1 MGQDRKMKV
10 VAQTK
15 PERSASMTRQ
25 QVKEI
30 ILRDLPAILE
40 RDRQVREFILR
51 LVREQAAGKQETE
64 SRFDRVLE
72 EIRRDREEQ
81 TRKWEE
87 QAQRW
92 HENQQTLERDREEQ
106 TRKWEEQA
114 QRWHENQQ
122 TLERD
127 REEQRRRWEE
137 QEQKWRENQQTL
149 ERDREEQTRKWEEQ
163 NQKWRENQQTLER
176 DREEQQ
182 RRWEEQE
189 QKWRENQQEIR
200 QMLQYIQRVDH
211 RIDTTIG
218 ALGARWGLYAEQSFR
233 SALKG
238 ILEDL
243 FNIRVVNVIEFDEQG
258 QVFGRPEQV
267 ELDIVVKDDLL
278 IICEIKSSI
287 SKPDMYVFERK
298 ARFYE
303 RRHDRKADRLLAI
316 SPMVDPQAQAMAK
329 ELGIQVC
336 SRAEEVAP
344 ATFG

>member
-1 MGQDRKMKV
+1 
-10 VAQTK
+10 
-15 PERSASMTRQ
+15 
-25 QVKEI
+25 
-30 ILRDLPAILE
+30 
-40 RDRQVREFILR
+40 
-51 LVREQAAGKQETE
+51 
-64 SRFDRVLE
+64 
-72 EIRRDREEQ
+72 
-81 TRKWEE
+81 
-87 QAQRW
+87 
-92 HENQQTLERDREEQ
+92 
-106 TRKWEEQA
+106 
-114 QRWHENQQ
+114 
-122 TLERD
+122 
-127 REEQRRRWEE
+127 
-137 QEQKWRENQQTL
+137 
-149 ERDREEQTRKWEEQ
+149 
-163 NQKWRENQQTLER
+163 
-176 DREEQQ
+176 
-182 RRWEEQE
+182 
-189 QKWRENQQEIR
+189 
-200 QMLQYIQRVDH
+200 VDH